1 MKIGDLTY
9 AAVLHKDMQIP
20 VSLFGQDM
28 RISLSQIEGDVS
40 GAVSG
45 DISALWQESE
55 SIRRYCEISYSAL
68 DASISNINN
77 EMTVIQN
84 KQQTLTETEVEGMV
98 NNILQ

>member
-1 MKIGDLTY
+1 MANNKYYISARWTPRRARSKKLREAGLTS
-9 AAVLHKDMQIP
+9 ADVKKH
-20 VSLFGQDM
+20 
-28 RISLSQIEGDVS
+28 VS

-55 SIRRYCEISYSAL
+55 SIRRYYEISYSAL

-77 EMTVIQN
+77 GMTVIQN
-84 KQQTLTETEVEGMV
+84 KQQTLTEAEVEGMV